1 MQKKWLK
8 IYRYYSI
15 LYYLQTQYQ
24 EYIISEED
32 LLKKIDET
40 MEMAVIFMNKLPLQ
54 QREEYEIK
62 LRDVNVDDKNLL
74 IVWGNQV
81 LFKKK

>member
-8 IYRYYSI
+8 SYRYYSI